1 MEKWRER
8 VASLV
13 IQPCLVL
20 NSWPISEIDWRR
32 ASLENFTL
40 SSSSTISLFIEEFII
55 VRVIAGRET
64 RPNWECPTIKNRMKN
79 LIDRDTFCEISRNRV
94 NQIQMGTCPYFRANY
109 QT

>member
-1 MEKWRER
+1 MEEWRER

-40 SSSSTISLFIEEFII
+40 SSSSTISPFIEEFII
-55 VRVIAGRET
+55 EYILY
-64 RPNWECPTIKNRMKN
+64 I
-79 LIDRDTFCEISRNRV
+79 I
-94 NQIQMGTCPYFRANY
+94 
-109 QT
+109 